1 MRIINF
7 SKRAI
12 LEIIRDPLTLIFAII
27 LPLFLLFLFQQINIP
42 SDNYNI
48 ENFTPG
54 IVIFSFSFL
63 TLFTATLV
71 SKDYQGQFLIRLSIS
86 PMKEYEYILGYLIA
100 ILPIVLIQNILFYLL
115 GIILG
120 LSISIYILFAIIV
133 SIFLSIIFIMLG
145 ILIGISVSDK
155 AAPGISSIIIQVVV
169 FTSGMYFP
177 SEMLGKSFQAICKAL
192 PFQSG
197 LNILKSS
204 LNGSNINLLSS
215 IIIYFGYSVIIIIL
229 TILKFKKKINNG

>member
-1 MRIINF
+1 MRILNF

-42 SDNYNI
+42 SDNYKV

-86 PMKEYEYILGYLIA
+86 PMKEYEYIFGYLIA
-100 ILPIVLIQNILFYLL
+100 ILPIALIQNILFYLL
-115 GIILG
+115 GIALG

-133 SIFLSIIFIMLG
+133 SLFLSIIFIMLG

-155 AAPGISSIIIQVVV
+155 AAPGISSIIIQIVV

-177 SEMLGKSFQAICKAL
+177 SDMLGKSFQAICKAL
-192 PFQSG
+192 PFESG
-197 LNILKSS
+197 LNILKSC
-204 LNGSNINLLSS
+204 LNGVNIKLISS
-215 IIIYFGYSVIIIIL
+215 IIIYCIYTIIIGIL
-229 TILKFKKKINNG
+229 TIIRFKKKINNA